1 MKPCRRAAAPP
12 RQRGGGRP
20 VRPTL
25 ERLAG
30 RQRRPD
36 NTSKRFVHR
45 PLQSVQRAQTRVRN
59 RATSRRFLAGT
70 TLEVP
75 ALTRGKETTMKR
87 TARALTTLLLLA
99 ATTSAVGCA
108 TSSGAPRD
116 VRSSAAIATTAP
128 SMLVSGP
135 ALLMHVDLDNAADQA
150 VLYAVERKAGT
161 AADCGTGPS
170 GDSLRLH
177 GGRTNPVN
185 LVVPAGL
192 RGVAQRARVAPIP
205 CTEVR
210 ERPHH
215 RRRPAARP
223 RRPRPLNPSAPRG
236 RPSGLHLSKS
246 R

>member
-1 MKPCRRAAAPP
+1 
-12 RQRGGGRP
+12 
-20 VRPTL
+20 
-25 ERLAG
+25 
-30 RQRRPD
+30 
-36 NTSKRFVHR
+36 
-45 PLQSVQRAQTRVRN
+45 
-59 RATSRRFLAGT
+59 
-70 TLEVP
+70 
-75 ALTRGKETTMKR
+75 MKR

-185 LVVPAGL
+185 LVVPAGQTAC
-192 RGVAQRARVAPIP
+192 VAS
-205 CTEVR
+205 
-210 ERPHH
+210 
-215 RRRPAARP
+215 
-223 RRPRPLNPSAPRG
+223 PSAHASLRFHA
-236 RPSGLHLSKS
+236 RKSENGLTTDAAQLLALGAHDS
-246 R
+246 